1 MAEAGQMSPDSVYSK
16 HLAGQITKRVARI
29 DAEATELRRLI
40 AEAREGRANF
50 EKRCRELGL

>member
-1 MAEAGQMSPDSVYSK
+1 MNRDSVYSK

-50 EKRCRELGL
+50 EKRCEELGL